1 MMNVIVNEM
10 MNVIV
15 KVVDKLYKNF
25 KILWFSLFTGKD
37 KKVERSKSRLM
48 WNRTFAISCGA
59 YPVYFPKRREI
70 TDTFWGN
77 FFLLTRLFVWLSY
90 RNINRKLKKKN
101 SIYVSLNEMDIFMWD
116 ILPKIRV
123 PFVLVTGD
131 SDYSTSKFKDILRN
145 KYLLHWFAQNNDIE
159 DRRVSPIPIGLNYA
173 SLIFGDAFGEVR
185 KSVEEQEQFLI
196 NIKNSKTNFK
206 MKVFANF
213 HLNCTSKRRRELYD
227 LLKNNSFMYF
237 QDGRM
242 PRTEMW
248 KLQRKFAFNFSPIG
262 GGTDCVRTWE
272 ALAVG
277 QIPIAERTNTPLD
290 DLHGQFPIVIIDD
303 VSEINE
309 TNLKKWYKKYSKIF
323 NSDIEKKLSNKYWI
337 KLIGGK

>member
-1 MMNVIVNEM
+1 MMMSIAGVGALFYV
-10 MNVIV
+10 
-15 KVVDKLYKNF
+15 L
-25 KILWFSLFTGKD
+25 FSSVSQRKCSA
-37 KKVERSKSRLM
+37 RSKYM
-48 WNRTFAISCGA
+48 FAKGIALSCGA
-59 YPVYFPKRREI
+59 YPITFPKNYPASNH
-70 TDTFWGN
+70 F
-77 FFLLTRLFVWLSY
+77 LTRLLTLGHLFGYLSY
-90 RNINRKLKKKN
+90 GNINKKLARKN
-101 SIYVSLNEMDIFMWD
+101 SIYVKTDELSYFRKNV
-116 ILPKIRV
+116 LPKIRV

-131 SDYSTSKFKDILRN
+131 SDDSTLSFKDILKN
-145 KYLLHWFAQNNDIE
+145 KYLLHWFAQDNDIE